1 MRAPAGDNVIRF
13 TYTTPGLYAGVLLT
27 LGAALLLV
35 IYLLLWKRYGQNAR
49 RPAPPP
55 LREMTDELAGGEP
68 AAEWKGASAEP
79 PEGGGA
85 PGRRGSRGPARPAS
99 TMRTGRAKRT
109 RTARLSRRPPPGL
122 MKCPIPG
129 RKRNE

>member
-1 MRAPAGDNVIRF
+1 
-13 TYTTPGLYAGVLLT
+13 
-27 LGAALLLV
+27 
-35 IYLLLWKRYGQNAR
+35 
-49 RPAPPP
+49 
-55 LREMTDELAGGEP
+55 MTDELAGGEP

-85 PGRRGSRGPARPAS
+85 PAAGKPGPARPAS

-122 MKCPIPG
+122 MKRPIPG